1 MRFLSTLA
9 ASFLGT
15 LLGLGLLFVFGLMF
29 IFALASTAE
38 QAPSV
43 RPGTVLVAELS
54 GTYPEMVSG
63 DPIAHAFGGE
73 PRVDMHD
80 VIRAMRMAAA
90 DSRIDGVW
98 LRMGDLQ
105 TPWANL
111 EAIRRSVEEVR
122 AAGKTVIASS
132 DIFYMGEDE
141 LYLASAA
148 DSILLDP
155 ESMFEFN
162 GFALQVAFLKGL
174 FDKAGI
180 NPQAVRAGQYKSAV
194 EPYTRESMSEA
205 NEFQLSEIV
214 TDMESTLVTAVSAS
228 RGLDPNRVGQ
238 LLDAGNILSAR
249 DAEEAGLIDGLAY
262 LDDLEAIFGDDPR
275 TISLVRYSQSSSRTA
290 GIPEGR
296 EGEIAIVYAEGTMVP
311 TSGNGFADSGNA
323 AVTAERFGEAMTRA
337 REDDD
342 VNAVVVRINSPGG
355 FAPVADAML
364 REIQLTKAQKPV
376 LVSMG
381 SMAASG
387 GYWIAAAADTI
398 VAETLT
404 LTGSIGVFG
413 MLMDI
418 SPLLEDHIGINMDGV
433 KTGPSA
439 DMMSGFRS
447 MSPAEL
453 ANLERSMDRTY
464 DRFLEVVAEG
474 RRMSTDDVHAV
485 AQGRVWTGTDARDAG
500 LVDVL
505 GGLDTALDLAAERV
519 GLAKGSYRTT
529 ELPRP
534 ETFLERFTE
543 SLEARVSGPTPRALA
558 RHLPPAAAAGYGSL
572 LDALTLQ
579 PGVYT
584 LLPLRLL
591 IN

>member
-1 MRFLSTLA
+1 MRFFSTLA

-15 LLGLGLLFVFGLMF
+15 LLGLGLLFLFGLMF

-43 RPGTVLVAELS
+43 RTGTILVAEL
-54 GTYPEMVSG
+54 GGNYPETVSG

-80 VIRAMRMAAA
+80 VIRAMRMAAV
-90 DSRIDGVW
+90 DTRIDGVW

-111 EAIRRSVEEVR
+111 EAIRRAIEDVR

-132 DIFYMGEDE
+132 DIYYMGEDE

-162 GFALQVAFLKGL
+162 GFAMQVAFLKGL

-180 NPQAVRAGQYKSAV
+180 NPQAVRAGQFKSAV
-194 EPYTRESMSEA
+194 EPYTRESMSAA
-205 NEFQLSEIV
+205 NELQLGEIV
-214 TDMESTLVTAVSAS
+214 ADMESTLVNAISAS
-228 RGLDPNRVGQ
+228 RGLEMDRVGS

-249 DAEEAGLIDGLAY
+249 DAHEAGLIDGLAY
-262 LDDLEAIFGDDPR
+262 MDEMESIFGDDPR
-275 TISLVRYSQSSSRTA
+275 TISLVRYAQSSSRTA
-290 GIPEGR
+290 GIPQGS
-296 EGEIAIVYAEGTMVP
+296 EGEIAVVYAEGTMVA
-311 TSGNGFADSGNA
+311 TSGNGLQGSGSA
-323 AVTAERFGEAMTRA
+323 AITPERFGEAMKRA
-337 REDDD
+337 REDED
-342 VNAVVVRINSPGG
+342 VSAVVLRINSPGG
-355 FAPVADAML
+355 FAPAADAML
-364 REIQLTKAQKPV
+364 REIEMTKAEKPV
-376 LVSMG
+376 IVSMG

-418 SPLLEDHIGINMDGV
+418 SSLLEDHLGVNIDGV
-433 KTGPSA
+433 QTGPSA

-447 MSPAEL
+447 MSAAER
-453 ANLERSMDRTY
+453 ANLGRSMDRTY
-464 DRFLEVVAEG
+464 DQFLEVVAEG
-474 RRMSTDDVHAV
+474 RGMTVAEVHAV
-485 AQGRVWTGTDARDAG
+485 AQGRVWTGTDARDVG

-505 GGLDTALDLAAERV
+505 GGLDTALDLAAARA
-519 GLAKGSYRTT
+519 GLAKGTYRVT

-543 SLEARVSGPTPRALA
+543 SLEVRVSGPTPRELA
-558 RHLPPAAAAGYGSL
+558 RLLPPAAAAGYGSL
-572 LDALTLQ
+572 LDALSLQ
-579 PGVYT
+579 QGVYA
-584 LLPLRLL
+584 LLPLRMMV
-591 IN
+591 N